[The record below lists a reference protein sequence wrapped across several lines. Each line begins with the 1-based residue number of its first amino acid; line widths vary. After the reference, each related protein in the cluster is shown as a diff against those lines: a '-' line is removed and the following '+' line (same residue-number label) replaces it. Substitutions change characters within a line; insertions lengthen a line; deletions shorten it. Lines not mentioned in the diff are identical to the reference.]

1 MLMGYAAPVAV
12 PASLWLSD
20 DPVHVRGGAAAAQS
34 ALVAFTSNLTLKS
47 ITNRRPPK
55 SGVQSEA
62 DDVHGFQYG
71 WWRQVP
77 FHGWPS
83 AHVMTNT
90 AMVAALAAYYRTPW
104 MVAGAVAWS
113 SYMVATVSIGLSGGV
128 HWASYAATG
137 LIIGTT
143 IGAIIGSRFRLDK
156 PKPSQIQL
164 VPFQMGD
171 AIGLSVGG
179 RW

>member
-1 MLMGYAAPVAV
+1 MTPLFMESGADLWIQNQAAQHGKWASMSWSGPGMLMGYAAPVAV

-90 AMVAALAAYYRTPW
+90 AMVAPSPPITALHGWSQVRSRGQATWLPPYPSDFLAAF
-104 MVAGAVAWS
+104 
-113 SYMVATVSIGLSGGV
+113 IGPPTLPR
-128 HWASYAATG
+128 A
-137 LIIGTT
+137 
-143 IGAIIGSRFRLDK
+143 
-156 PKPSQIQL
+156 
-164 VPFQMGD
+164 
-171 AIGLSVGG
+171 
-179 RW
+179 